1 MNNDQNQVFEG
12 TISGSRIVNNH
23 LSIDSHWSPVSGA
36 APVYPIKGARVL
48 PQHEIDLIN
57 RIKAKGA
64 ELEALIEEVRAAHIR
79 EVATFNYADATQEQR
94 TAFNA
99 HVGQGQHWRM
109 RAVDSLQD
117 GLMQLTRSV
126 ARPTTFA

>member
-1 MNNDQNQVFEG
+1 MNNQNQSVTIEG
-12 TISGSRIVNNH
+12 TINGAHAVS
-23 LSIDSHWSPVSGA
+23 SPTTPGITGYRNLTQA
-36 APVYPIKGARVL
+36 EK
-48 PQHEIDLIN
+48 DLMN

-64 ELEALIEEVRAAHIR
+64 ELQALIEEVRAVHIR